1 MQNND
6 ILRRLRYTFDFGDD
20 QMMKL
25 FANGDLEVDRPT
37 LSNWMKKEDDP
48 DYAPLNDKKLAAF
61 LNGLIVHHRGKKDGK
76 TPVAESQL
84 TNNLIFWKLK
94 IALSLRDDDIIAI
107 YDLADMNISKHE
119 LSAIF
124 RKPSQKQYRLCKDQF
139 MRNFLMGLQF
149 KHRPESK
156 KED

>member
-1 MQNND
+1 MDNNA
-6 ILRRLRYTFDFGDD
+6 ILRRLRFTFDFGDD
-20 QMMKL
+20 KMMEL
-25 FANGDLEVDRPT
+25 FKHGDLVVDRET
-37 LSNWMKKEDDP
+37 LSNWLKKDDDP
-48 DYAPLNDKKLAAF
+48 DYTTLNDKKLASF
-61 LNGLIVHHRGKKDGK
+61 LNGLIVMNRGKRDGK

-94 IALSLRDDDIIAI
+94 IALSMKDDDIIAV

-124 RKPSQKQYRLCKDQF
+124 RKPGQKQYRECKDQF

-149 KHRPESK
+149 KYRPESK
-156 KED
+156 KEE

>member
-1 MQNND
+1 M
-6 ILRRLRYTFDFGDD
+6 
-20 QMMKL
+20 
-25 FANGDLEVDRPT
+25 
-37 LSNWMKKEDDP
+37 SNWLKKDDDP
-48 DYAPLNDKKLAAF
+48 DHESIIDKKLAAF

-76 TPVAESQL
+76 TPIAETRL
-84 TNNLIFWKLK
+84 NNNLIFWKLK

-124 RKPSQKQYRLCKDQF
+124 RKPGQKQYRECKDQF
-139 MRNFLMGLQF
+139 LRNFLLGLKF

-156 KED
+156 KD